1 MDYSLTVAGQ
11 STHSIANFRAGTRGN
26 HWFAEGWVNNAFNTS
41 YVPIAFNLYDGYPG
55 INGRT
60 GYVGEVGESGPPL
73 TFDFRG
79 GIYF

>member
-1 MDYSLTVAGQ
+1 
-11 STHSIANFRAGTRGN
+11 
-26 HWFAEGWVNNAFNTS
+26 
-41 YVPIAFNLYDGYPG
+41 VPIAFNLYDGYPG